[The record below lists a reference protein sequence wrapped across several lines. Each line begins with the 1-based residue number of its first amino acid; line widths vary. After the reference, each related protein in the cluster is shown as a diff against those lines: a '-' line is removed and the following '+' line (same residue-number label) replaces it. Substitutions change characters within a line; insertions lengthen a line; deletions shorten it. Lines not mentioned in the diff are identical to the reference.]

1 MNKLTKEEKKAL
13 QAKYTASVSK
23 EYVLT
28 QEQVEELF
36 AFLESQLE
44 ETPCDHT
51 LQFTTQWLEENLNPS
66 EIEAVLAEINEMGG
80 YCDCEVLMNCYED
93 YDIE

>member
-13 QAKYTASVSK
+13 QAQYTASVTK

-44 ETPCDHT
+44 EMHCDHT
-51 LQFTTQWLEENLNPS
+51 LQFTEQWLEENLNAAES
-66 EIEAVLAEINEMGG
+66 EAVLAEINEMGG